1 MSVIKMTSEKPRQ
14 NPGGL
19 LNVVWLS
26 IFSLH
31 A

>member
-19 LNVVWLS
+19 LNPVRIS